1 MDRKIRIL
9 LSKVGLDAHDRGIH
23 VLEDAL
29 RDAGMEVIVNTFGQK
44 PEDIVKIA
52 IEKNVD
58 VIGISIHSATHNVYL
73 PEIVK
78 LLKKENADIPVIVGG
93 VTPDEDAA
101 RLKKT
106 GVKEIFKPGESL
118 DIIIEFIKKL
128 KK

>member
-93 VTPDEDAA
+93 VIPDEDAA

>member
-1 MDRKIRIL
+1 MFYKI
-9 LSKVGLDAHDRGIH
+9 
-23 VLEDAL
+23 E
-29 RDAGMEVIVNTFGQK
+29 
-44 PEDIVKIA
+44 

-93 VTPDEDAA
+93 VIPDEDAA